1 MIQSMIESIDFGGK
15 SKKIKALEPR
25 GQLWVWDMGY
35 SQKTV
40 FETHLSRCQLSD
52 LNPFPLPGLASLGLG
67 DGDNAT
73 YPLEGCKTS

>member
-1 MIQSMIESIDFGGK
+1 
-15 SKKIKALEPR
+15 
-25 GQLWVWDMGY
+25 
-35 SQKTV
+35 V